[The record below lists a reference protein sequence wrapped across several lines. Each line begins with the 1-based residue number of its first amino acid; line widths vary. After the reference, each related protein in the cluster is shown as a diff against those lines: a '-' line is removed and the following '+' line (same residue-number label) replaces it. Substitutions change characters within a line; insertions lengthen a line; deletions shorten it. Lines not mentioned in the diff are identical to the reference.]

1 MQLPLEPPT
10 RRRRPRAVSFV
21 VSVLLL
27 EALVV
32 VLIGASM
39 ANAELANVPP
49 QSEAPGSAFEP
60 YIGILPGLGLATVIV
75 VAGGGLALASVG
87 LLHLREW
94 AWTLAMA
101 LQGIG
106 LADALDNAYHGQPQ
120 HLTLAIGSFVVLVL
134 NQREVREAFDLRHQD
149 G

>member
-1 MQLPLEPPT
+1 MLQPVEPQT

-32 VLIGASM
+32 VLTGATLAS
-39 ANAELANVPP
+39 AELANMPP
-49 QSEAPGSAFEP
+49 PTAASGSVFEP

-101 LQGIG
+101 LQGLG
-106 LADALDNAYHGQPQ
+106 LADALYNSYQGEQQ

-149 G
+149 V